1 MNAVVAA
8 VEPCPFWRG
17 PYRGLVSKCVLRSY
31 GNNLSQRSE
40 AVRGSARISFEVSF
54 TARVFTAEEL
64 KDFLRAKNDLQTN
77 GVSMEFTTVLQP
89 GNQTEETTTG
99 DSVQP

>member
-1 MNAVVAA
+1 
-8 VEPCPFWRG
+8 
-17 PYRGLVSKCVLRSY
+17 
-31 GNNLSQRSE
+31 
-40 AVRGSARISFEVSF
+40 
-54 TARVFTAEEL
+54 VFTAEEL